1 VLLGRGAI
9 IGGLL
14 LGAVALTALAGP
26 ASDPQPAG
34 AAESTTRPGAVEGI
48 VSVSVNLEPKG
59 DAYVLIG
66 QDGEILMRESDLK
79 AYGLSALSYRPTRI
93 DNVSY
98 VSLRDIPG
106 LAYKFDEEKLTLRI
120 RVEPREISR
129 RQVIDM
135 APKRES
141 DVVYP
146 SAGGAFLNYNL
157 TGNGSDQT
165 GLDSVNAAGELGVRL
180 GDYLLL
186 SDAQSIYQRDTG
198 DTTTT
203 RLNTSLTRD
212 WRDTMQRL
220 VLGDFVTSASTLGS
234 SLRLGGI
241 SFSRRYSI
249 DPYYLRAPGQVVS
262 GTAAL
267 PSDIYLYNNGVL
279 VGHQRVAPGTFE
291 LQNLV
296 SLNGLQVTE
305 VVVRDVLGNEQT
317 ITNPFY
323 FSQAL
328 LREGLDEYSADIG
341 LQREQFGVR
350 SNDYGKLGAAGFYR
364 RGVSDALTLGVRGE
378 ALDHRYNLGPTASWR
393 MGTWGVASAEV
404 SWGSSP
410 DGSGAAFALAHSY
423 SSPSF
428 ASSLSWRTEA
438 RDYPRAGADASQNRK
453 HEFAGTLSMPIGG
466 GSSIGLIYQDSQPWG
481 GEQSRSASLTYRR
494 RVSNA
499 VYLTGALR
507 RSNGVFGANEVLVS
521 LSYNPVGNGDQPSY
535 SAQLQRSGDVNAQ
548 TLQVLGGNPDSEGLV
563 YRATAQRSDGAGTA
577 RETFDPYLQYNF
589 ARGIAR
595 GEYFHDSGAGSGT
608 YQLGFAGA
616 VTHVGDAWGLSRP
629 IYDSY
634 GMVKV
639 EGVRNVRVYA
649 NNIEVG
655 RTDAEGQLFIPRL
668 ASYFDNPIA
677 IEDKDLPADVIV
689 PQTRYIVSPPLRSG
703 VLVDFKARRV
713 RAVVGRLVIVRDGKR
728 VPFADAPGEIAVP
741 GGKPVPAYAARDGSF
756 YIEGLKTGTYRGEVS
771 GRLGRCAFS
780 LRVPAATEAVT
791 DLGTLECADAR

>member
-1 VLLGRGAI
+1 MLLGRGAI
-9 IGGLL
+9 IGLL
-14 LGAVALTALAGP
+14 LAAAALPTAASPANDAQLTARP
-26 ASDPQPAG
+26 
-34 AAESTTRPGAVEGI
+34 ESTTQPGAAEGI

-66 QDGEILMRESDLK
+66 QDGDILMRESDLK
-79 AYGLSALSYRPTRI
+79 GYGLSALRYRATRI
-93 DNVSY
+93 NNVPY
-98 VSLRDIPG
+98 VSLRDVPG
-106 LAYKFDEEKLTLRI
+106 LTYQFDEEKLTLRI
-120 RVEPREISR
+120 RVEARGISR

-135 APKRES
+135 APKRAD
-141 DVVYP
+141 DVTYP

-157 TGNGSDQT
+157 TGNGSDRT
-165 GLDSVNAAGELGVRL
+165 GLDTVSAAGEFGMRL

-198 DTTTT
+198 EANTT

-212 WRDTMQRL
+212 WRGTMQRL

-279 VGHQRVAPGTFE
+279 IGHQRVAPGTFE

-350 SNDYGKLGAAGFYR
+350 SNDYGRLGGAGFYR
-364 RGVSDALTLGVRGE
+364 RGVSDAITLGVRGE
-378 ALDHRYNLGPTASWR
+378 ALDHRYNLGPNASWR
-393 MGTWGVASAEV
+393 MGTWGVASAEI
-404 SWGSSP
+404 SWGNSP
-410 DGSGAAFALAHSY
+410 DGSGTAIAFGHSF

-428 ASSLSWRTEA
+428 ASSLAWRTES
-438 RDYPRAGADASQNRK
+438 RDYPRAGADTSLNRK
-453 HEFAGTLSMPIGG
+453 HEFAGTVSMPIGG
-466 GSSIGLIYQDSQPWG
+466 GSSIGLIYQDSQPWYA
-481 GEQSRSASLTYRR
+481 ERSRSASLTYRHR
-494 RVSNA
+494 LSNA

-521 LSYNPVGNGDQPSY
+521 VSYNPVGSGDRPSY
-535 SAQLQRSGDVNAQ
+535 SAQLQRTGGVNAQ
-548 TLQVLGGNPDSEGLV
+548 TLQVLGGNPDAEGLV
-563 YRATAQRSDGAGTA
+563 YRATVQHSDGSGTA
-577 RETFDPYLQYNF
+577 RDTFDPYVQYNF
-589 ARGIAR
+589 ARSVAR
-595 GEYFHDSGAGSGT
+595 GEYFRDSGAGSGT

-616 VTHVGDAWGLSRP
+616 VTRVGDAWGLSRP

-655 RTDAEGQLFIPRL
+655 RTDADGNLFIPRL

-677 IEDKDLPADVIV
+677 IEDRDLPVDIIV

-703 VLVDFKARRV
+703 VLVDFKAHRV
-713 RAVVGRLVIVRDGKR
+713 QAVAGRLMVRRNGER
-728 VPFADAPGEIAVP
+728 APFSDATGEVAVP
-741 GGKPVPAYAARDGSF
+741 GHNPLPVYAARDGGF
-756 YIEGLKTGTYRGEVS
+756 YIENLGSGTYRGEVS
-771 GRLGRCAFS
+771 GRLGRCAFT
-780 LRVPAATEAVT
+780 LHVPPTKEAVT
-791 DLGTLECADAR
+791 DLGVLECGDAR

>member
-9 IGGLL
+9 VGGLL
-14 LGAVALTALAGP
+14 LVAALTAAAGP

-34 AAESTTRPGAVEGI
+34 RAESATRPGAVEGI

-66 QDGEILMRESDLK
+66 QDGDILMRESDLK
-79 AYGLSALSYRPTRI
+79 AYGLSALRYRPTRI
-93 DNVSY
+93 DNVPY
-98 VSLRDIPG
+98 VSLRDVPD
-106 LAYKFDEEKLTLRI
+106 LTYKFDEEKLTLRI
-120 RVEPREISR
+120 RVESRELSHH
-129 RQVIDM
+129 QLIDM

-146 SAGGAFLNYNL
+146 SASGAFLNYNL
-157 TGNGSDQT
+157 SGSGSDQT
-165 GLDSVNAAGELGVRL
+165 GLDAVSVAGELGVRL

-186 SDAQSIYQRDTG
+186 SDAQSIYQRDAG
-198 DTTTT
+198 VATTT

-279 VGHQRVAPGTFE
+279 VGHQRVTPGTFE
-291 LQNLV
+291 LQNMV

-317 ITNPFY
+317 LTNPFY

-341 LQREQFGVR
+341 LQREQFGVL
-350 SNDYGKLGAAGFYR
+350 SNDYGKLGGAGFYR
-364 RGVSDALTLGVRGE
+364 RGVSDALTLGIRGE
-378 ALDHRYNLGPTASWR
+378 ALDRRYNLGPTASWR
-393 MGTWGVASAEV
+393 LGTWGVASAEV
-404 SWGSSP
+404 SWGRSP
-410 DGSGAAFALAHSY
+410 DGSGAALALGHSF
-423 SSPSF
+423 SSPNF

-438 RDYPRAGADASQNRK
+438 RDYPRAGVDASQNRR

-466 GSSIGLIYQDSQPWG
+466 GSSVGLIYQDSQPWDA
-481 GEQSRSASLTYRR
+481 ERSRSTSLTYRHR
-494 RVSNA
+494 LSNA

-507 RSNGVFGANEVLVS
+507 HSNGVFGANEVLVS
-521 LSYNPVGNGDQPSY
+521 VSYNPVGSGDQPSY
-535 SAQLQRSGDVNAQ
+535 SAQLQRTGGVDAQ
-548 TLQVLGGNPDSEGLV
+548 TLQVLGGNPDSAGLV
-563 YRATAQRSDGAGTA
+563 YRATAQHSDGPGSA
-577 RETFDPYLQYNF
+577 RDTFDPYVQYNF
-589 ARGIAR
+589 ARGVAR

-634 GMVKV
+634 GIVKV

-655 RTDAEGQLFIPRL
+655 RTDAAGNLFIPRL

-677 IEDKDLPADVIV
+677 IEDRDLPVDTIV

-703 VLVDFKARRV
+703 VVVDFKARRV
-713 RAVVGRLVIVRDGKR
+713 RAVAGRLTVQRGGKR
-728 VPFADAPGEIAVP
+728 APFGDATGEIAVP
-741 GGKPVPAYAARDGSF
+741 GHKPLPVYAARDGSF
-756 YIEGLKTGTYRGEVS
+756 YIEDLGTGTFRGEVS
-771 GRLGRCAFS
+771 GRLGRCAFT
-780 LRVPAATEAVT
+780 LRVPPAKEAVT
-791 DLGTLECADAR
+791 DLGVLECGDAR

>member
-1 VLLGRGAI
+1 MLLGRGVV
-9 IGGLL
+9 IGLML
-14 LGAVALTALAGP
+14 AAAALTAAAGP
-26 ASDPQPAG
+26 ARDPQ
-34 AAESTTRPGAVEGI
+34 RVEGI

-66 QDGEILMRESDLK
+66 DHGEILMRESDLK
-79 AYGLSALSYRPTRI
+79 AYGLAALSYRPTRI
-93 DNVSY
+93 DGVAY
-98 VSLRDIPG
+98 VPLRGIPG
-106 LAYKFDEEKLTLRI
+106 LSYQFDEDKLTLRI
-120 RVEPREISR
+120 RVEPRAISR
-129 RQVIDM
+129 RQVFDM
-135 APKRES
+135 APGRAD
-141 DVVYP
+141 DVTYP

-157 TGNGSDQT
+157 TGNGTDAS
-165 GLDSVNAAGELGVRL
+165 GLDSTSAAGELGVRL

-186 SDAQSIYQRDTG
+186 ADAQSTYLRDTG
-198 DTTTT
+198 ATRTT

-212 WRDTMQRL
+212 WRDRMQRL
-220 VLGDFVTSASTLGS
+220 VIGDFVTSASTLGS
-234 SLRLGGI
+234 SLRLGGV

-249 DPYYLRAPGQVVS
+249 DPYYLSAPGQVVS

-279 VGHQRVAPGTFE
+279 IGHRRVAPGSFE

-328 LREGLDEYSADIG
+328 LREGLDQYSVDVG
-341 LQREQFGVR
+341 LQREQFGVA
-350 SNDYGKLGAAGFYR
+350 SNDYGKPGAAGFYR

-393 MGTWGVASAEV
+393 VGTWGVASAEA
-404 SWGSSP
+404 SWGGSP
-410 DGSGAAFALAHSY
+410 DGSGTALALAHSF
-423 SSPSF
+423 SSPGF
-428 ASSLSWRTEA
+428 ASSLAWRTEA
-438 RDYPRAGADASQNRK
+438 RDYPRAGVDTSQNGR
-453 HEFAGTLSMPIGG
+453 HDLTATLSVPVGG
-466 GSSIGLIYQDSQPWG
+466 RSSIGLIYQDTQPWDAG
-481 GEQSRSASLTYRR
+481 RSRSTSLTWRH

-499 VYLTGALR
+499 VYVAGTLSRAD
-507 RSNGVFGANEVLVS
+507 GVFGADEALVS
-521 LSYNPVGNGDQPSY
+521 LSYNPVGAGDQPSY
-535 SAQLQRSGDVNAQ
+535 SAQLQRSGGVNAE
-548 TLQVLGGNPDSEGLV
+548 TLQVLGGNPDAEGLV
-563 YRATAQRSDGAGTA
+563 YRATAQHFGGAGDA
-577 RETFDPYLQYNF
+577 RDTIDPYLQYNF
-589 ARGIAR
+589 ARGVAR
-595 GEYFHDSGAGSGT
+595 GEYFRDSGAASGS

-616 VTHVGDAWGLSRP
+616 VAHVGGAWGLSRP

-655 RTDAEGQLFIPRL
+655 RTDAAGNLFIPRL

-703 VLVDFKARRV
+703 VLVDFRARRV
-713 RAVVGRLVIVRDGKR
+713 RAVVGRLMTRRNGKR

-741 GGKPVPAYAARDGSF
+741 GGKPVPVYAARDGSF
-756 YIEGLKTGTYRGEVS
+756 YVEGLPAGAYRGEVS
-771 GRLGRCAFS
+771 GGLGRCAFS
-780 LRVPAATEAVT
+780 LRVPPSSEAVT
-791 DLGTLECADAR
+791 DLGSLECAGAR

>member
-1 VLLGRGAI
+1 MLLGRGAVI
-9 IGGLL
+9 GLL
-14 LGAVALTALAGP
+14 LAAAALTAAASP
-26 ASDPQPAG
+26 ADDPQLA
-34 AAESTTRPGAVEGI
+34 EGI

-66 QDGEILMRESDLK
+66 RDGEILMRESDLK
-79 AYGLSALSYRPTRI
+79 AYGLSALAYRPTRI
-93 DNVSY
+93 DGVAYVPLRGIPRLSY
-98 VSLRDIPG
+98 
-106 LAYKFDEEKLTLRI
+106 AFDEAKLILRI
-120 RVEPREISR
+120 RVEPRAISR

-135 APKRES
+135 APPRAQ

-157 TGNGSDQT
+157 TGNGTDAT
-165 GLDSVNAAGELGVRL
+165 GLGTLSAAGELGVRL

-186 SDAQSIYQRDTG
+186 ADAQSSYRRDTG
-198 DTTTT
+198 ASRTT

-212 WRDTMQRL
+212 WRDSMQRL
-220 VLGDFVTSASTLGS
+220 VIGDFVTSASTLGS

-267 PSDIYLYNNGVL
+267 PSDVYLYNNGVL
-279 VGHQRVAPGTFE
+279 IGHRRVEPGSFE

-317 ITNPFY
+317 LTNPFY
-323 FSQAL
+323 FTQAL
-328 LREGLDEYSADIG
+328 LREGLDEYSADVG
-341 LQREQFGVR
+341 LEREQFGVA

-378 ALDHRYNLGPTASWR
+378 TLDRRYNLGPTASWR

-404 SWGSSP
+404 SWGASP
-410 DGSGAAFALAHSY
+410 DGGGSALALAHSF
-423 SSPSF
+423 SSPGF
-428 ASSLSWRTEA
+428 ASSLAWRTET
-438 RDYPRAGADASQNRK
+438 RGYPRAGADTSQNRR
-453 HEFAGTLSMPIGG
+453 HDLTGTVSMPIGVR
-466 GSSIGLIYQDSQPWG
+466 SSIALIYQDTQPWDAG
-481 GEQSRSASLTYRR
+481 RSRSTSLTWRR
-494 RVSNA
+494 RLSNT
-499 VYLTGALR
+499 VYAAGTLR
-507 RSNGVFGANEVLVS
+507 RADGVYGANEVLLS
-521 LSYNPVGNGDQPSY
+521 LSFNPVGDAEQPSY
-535 SAQLQRSGDVNAQ
+535 SAQLQRGGGADAQ
-548 TLQVLGGNPDSEGLV
+548 TLQVMGGNPDAEGLV
-563 YRATAQRSDGAGTA
+563 YRATAQHFGGPGDA
-577 RETFDPYLQYNF
+577 RDTIDPYLQYNF
-589 ARGIAR
+589 ARGVAR
-595 GEYFHDSGAGSGT
+595 GEYFRDSGAAGGS

-616 VTHVGDAWGLSRP
+616 VARVGDAWGLSRP

-639 EGVRNVRVYA
+639 EGARNVRVYA

-655 RTDAEGQLFIPRL
+655 RTDAQGELFVPRL

-677 IEDKDLPADVIV
+677 IEDKDLPADVVV

-713 RAVVGRLVIVRDGKR
+713 RAVVGRLMTLRGGKR
-728 VPFADAPGEIAVP
+728 VPFADAPGEIEVP

-756 YIEGLKTGTYRGEVS
+756 YVEGLASGTYRGEVS
-771 GRLGRCAFS
+771 GKLGRCAFT
-780 LRVPAATEAVT
+780 LRVPPSSEAVT
-791 DLGTLECADAR
+791 DLGSLECAGAR

>member
-1 VLLGRGAI
+1 MLLGRSVI
-9 IGGLL
+9 IGLL
-14 LGAVALTALAGP
+14 LAAAALTAAAGP
-26 ASDPQPAG
+26 ADDPELA
-34 AAESTTRPGAVEGI
+34 EGI

-66 QDGEILMRESDLK
+66 KDGEILMRESDLK
-79 AYGLSALSYRPTRI
+79 AYGLSGLAYRPTRI
-93 DNVSY
+93 DGVAY
-98 VSLRDIPG
+98 VALRDLTG
-106 LAYKFDEEKLTLRI
+106 LSYRFDEDKLTLRI
-120 RVEPREISR
+120 RVQPREISR

-135 APKRES
+135 APKRAA
-141 DVVYP
+141 DVSYP

-157 TGNGSDQT
+157 TGNGTDAT
-165 GLDSVNAAGELGVRL
+165 GLDSMSLAGELGARL

-186 SDAQSIYQRDTG
+186 ADAQSTHRRDTG
-198 DTTTT
+198 ATTTT

-212 WRDTMQRL
+212 WRDSMQRL
-220 VLGDFVTSASTLGS
+220 VIGDFVTPSSTLGS

-249 DPYYLRAPGQVVS
+249 DPYYLSAPGQVVS

-279 VGHQRVAPGTFE
+279 IGRRRVSPGTFE

-341 LQREQFGVR
+341 VQRERFGVA
-350 SNDYGKLGAAGFYR
+350 SNDYGKPGAAGFYR

-378 ALDHRYNLGPTASWR
+378 ALDRRYNLGPTASWR

-404 SWGSSP
+404 SWGASP
-410 DGSGAAFALAHSY
+410 EGRGGAVALAHSY
-423 SSPSF
+423 SSPGF
-428 ASSLSWRTEA
+428 ASSLAWRAES
-438 RDYPRAGADASQNRK
+438 RDYPRAGIDTSQNRR
-453 HEFAGTLSMPIGG
+453 HDFTATLSMPIRGN
-466 GSSIGLIYQDSQPWG
+466 SSIGLIYQDAQPWDA
-481 GEQSRSASLTYRR
+481 ERSRSTSLTYRH

-499 VYLTGALR
+499 VYAAATLR
-507 RSNGVFGANEVLVS
+507 RADGVFGANEALVS
-521 LSYNPVGNGDQPSY
+521 LSYYPAGGGGRPSY
-535 SAQLQRSGDVNAQ
+535 SAQLQNSGGVDTQ
-548 TLQVLGGNPDSEGLV
+548 TLQVLGGDPDSEGLV
-563 YRATAQRSDGAGTA
+563 YRATAQHAGGAGA
-577 RETFDPYLQYNF
+577 SHETIDPYLQYNF
-589 ARGIAR
+589 KRGIAR
-595 GEYFHDSGAGSGT
+595 GEYFRDSAADGGS

-616 VTHVGDAWGLSRP
+616 VARVGDTWGLSRP

-639 EGVRNVRVYA
+639 EGARDVRVYA

-655 RTDAEGQLFIPRL
+655 RTDAGGELFIPRL

-677 IEDKDLPADVIV
+677 IEDKDLPVDVIV

-713 RAVVGRLVIVRDGKR
+713 RAIAGRLVTRRDGER
-728 VPFADAPGEIAVP
+728 VPFADATGEIAVP
-741 GGKPVPAYAARDGSF
+741 GAKPVPVYAARDGGF
-756 YIEGLKTGTYRGEVS
+756 YVEGLAAGTYRGEVI
-771 GRLGRCAFS
+771 GRLGRCEFT
-780 LRVPAATEAVT
+780 LRVPRSEQPVT
-791 DLGTLECADAR
+791 DLGTLECGDAR